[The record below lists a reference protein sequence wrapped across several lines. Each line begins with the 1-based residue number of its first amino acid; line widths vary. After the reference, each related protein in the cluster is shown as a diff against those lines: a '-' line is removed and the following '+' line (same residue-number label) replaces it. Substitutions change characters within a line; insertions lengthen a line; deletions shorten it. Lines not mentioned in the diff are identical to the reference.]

1 MAAMTYAGSS
11 STLGSEFDSFLFA
24 SIGEDSNGMPVSV
37 LSGLARSNLDPWQ
50 EAAQLSALPG
60 PTAVERL
67 TALIG
72 ALPGKAW
79 THAEAQAVATRLIAL
94 LPHALA
100 AHAGSGR
107 PPQSLAAAIPFR
119 PWWIYVAI
127 VSLVLGSQMILAN
140 RMSAPADHAASNPA
154 ANVSPRPPLGPP
166 SR

>member
-1 MAAMTYAGSS
+1 MTYAGSS

-24 SIGEDSNGMPVSV
+24 AIGEDGNGMPVTM

-79 THAEAQAVATRLIAL
+79 THSEAQAVATRLIAK
-94 LPHALA
+94 LPHAQA
-100 AHAGSGR
+100 THAGSGR
-107 PPQSLAAAIPFR
+107 PQSLAAAIPFR

-127 VSLVLGSQMILAN
+127 VSLVLGSQMIVAS
-140 RMSAPADHAASNPA
+140 RMSAPADHAAQNPV
-154 ANVSPRPPLGPP
+154 ANVSPPRPLGPP
-166 SR
+166 AR